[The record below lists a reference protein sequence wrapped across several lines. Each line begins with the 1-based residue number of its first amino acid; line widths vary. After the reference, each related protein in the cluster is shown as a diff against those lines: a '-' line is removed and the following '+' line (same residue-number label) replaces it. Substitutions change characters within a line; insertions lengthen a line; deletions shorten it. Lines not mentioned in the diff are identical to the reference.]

1 MPENANIKPNTS
13 KRTGNM
19 SQSKRRDS
27 TQPQAVEPAKV
38 TAKTRK
44 GSRRPSAKK
53 QGLILQSRLRNILAA
68 SIILCLGLIGFII
81 FIFARDTSPPVIQ
94 KVSLSDMTENSAI
107 ITWQTDEPATSQVTI
122 WDSDVSVSTE
132 LDTTLVSNHSVRLND
147 LKPDT
152 KYQFTVMSKDKVG
165 NEAKLEIE
173 LITPPKPYTPPPV
186 ISEVEISDITD
197 VEATITWHTDKP
209 ATSQVEYGE
218 TDSYSLI
225 TPPNEELTDSHSVTL
240 TGLKPNVPYHF
251 RVKSKDAGE
260 NEATSEGQT
269 FITLSTAAAAVEIA
283 PEIGKR
289 APDFTLPTLDNKE
302 LSLSQFRGKIVMVN
316 FWVTSCDACASE
328 MPHIQAVFDQWPRND
343 LEILAVSVGERAAF
357 VQNFVNRRGLT
368 FPALLDS
375 EETVSNI
382 YRISSFP
389 TTFFINADGIVGGIK
404 KGSFAS
410 QFEIE
415 AIIKSL

>member
-1 MPENANIKPNTS
+1 MPENDNIKPTAS
-13 KRTGNM
+13 KRTGNT
-19 SQSKRRDS
+19 SPRKRRDS

-38 TAKTRK
+38 TEETRK
-44 GSRRPSAKK
+44 RSRRPSAKK
-53 QGLILQSRLRNILAA
+53 RDLMPQRRLRTMLAA

-81 FIFARDTSPPVIQ
+81 FIFARDNTPPVIQ
-94 KVSLSDMTENSAI
+94 KVSLSGMTENSAI

-132 LDTTLVSNHSVRLND
+132 LDATLVSDHSVKLNG

-152 KYQFTVMSKDKVG
+152 EYKFTVMSKDKPG

-173 LITPPKPYTPPPV
+173 LITPPQPYTPPPV
-186 ISEVEISDITD
+186 ISEVGISDITD
-197 VEATITWHTDKP
+197 VEATITWQTDKP

-225 TPPNEELTDSHSVTL
+225 TSPNEELTENHSITL
-240 TGLKPNVPYHF
+240 TGLKPNTPYHF
-251 RVKSKDAGE
+251 RVKSKDAGG
-260 NEATSEGQT
+260 NEAMSEDQT
-269 FITLSTAAAAVEIA
+269 FITLSAAAAAVEIA

-316 FWVTSCDACASE
+316 FWVTSCGACASE
-328 MPHIQAVFDQWPRND
+328 MPHIQAVFNTWPRND
-343 LEILAVSVGERAAF
+343 LEILAVNTGERAAF

-375 EETVSNI
+375 DETVSNI
-382 YRISSFP
+382 YRISSLP
-389 TTFFINADGIVGGIK
+389 TTFFINSDGIVGGIK
-404 KGSFAS
+404 KGSFTS

-415 AIIKSL
+415 AMLKSL